1 MSIGD
6 CLGISVFI
14 PTLGVRYMNDFD
26 GSNMFGFS
34 FVLNLNWGR
43 MYTDSFSCYT
53 GLGIEPIKYVV
64 NYDEDYYD
72 ESYWDYAVVIN
83 WLGFGGRHHDFNI
96 YSNLEL
102 DCGCISLGCRY
113 TYYF

>member
-1 MSIGD
+1 MVEVLSEYPFG
-6 CLGISVFI
+6 SNEE
-14 PTLGVRYMNDFD
+14 PTLAKNPAKE
-26 GSNMFGFS
+26 NGFS
-34 FVLNLNWGR
+34 VTTGIDNLEKPTPD
-43 MYTDSFSCYT
+43 YE
-53 GLGIEPIKYVV
+53 L
-64 NYDEDYYD
+64 DEDYYD